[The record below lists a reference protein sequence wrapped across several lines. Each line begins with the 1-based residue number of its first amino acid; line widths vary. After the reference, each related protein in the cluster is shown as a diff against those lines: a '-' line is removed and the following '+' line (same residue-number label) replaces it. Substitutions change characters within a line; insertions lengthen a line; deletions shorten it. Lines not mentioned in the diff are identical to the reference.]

1 MQHVQD
7 QPVDAYHPFSPESP
21 LTSSL
26 FAATNAIDDLTR
38 SLADFSRVS
47 TPEPHTVLTC
57 CCARE
62 DCEYTKAWL
71 VVKSKLEN
79 RLILAAGASSVYSVL
94 AHDESIPI
102 SQRSD
107 KHYSRDMKLT
117 SAGSRYKLRSSFRL
131 AFLPVIIQSEDR
143 ELQPPTTNVSAD
155 SREIDPSSQQELE
168 GRVGELVKENAVL
181 EKVSPALLTLPTMEY
196 IMSAFQL

>member
-1 MQHVQD
+1 MQHVQE
-7 QPVDAYHPFSPESP
+7 QPADTYHPSSPESP

-26 FAATNAIDDLTR
+26 FAATSAIDDLTR

-47 TPEPHTVLTC
+47 TPEPHTVLSC

-79 RLILAAGASSVYSVL
+79 RLILAAGASSVYPVL
-94 AHDESIPI
+94 VLDGSEPI

-107 KHYSRDMKLT
+107 KRYFKDTKLI
-117 SAGSRYKLRSSFRL
+117 SVGSRY
-131 AFLPVIIQSEDR
+131 V
-143 ELQPPTTNVSAD
+143 
-155 SREIDPSSQQELE
+155 
-168 GRVGELVKENAVL
+168 
-181 EKVSPALLTLPTMEY
+181 
-196 IMSAFQL
+196 